1 MEIRWVKRGINWS
14 SFMYILANFITLA
27 EINKTVVAVRVPTAS
42 KIRGNEMEVV
52 WIVRRCQW
60 SINNFCDKRK

>member
-1 MEIRWVKRGINWS
+1 
-14 SFMYILANFITLA
+14 LA

>member
-1 MEIRWVKRGINWS
+1 
-14 SFMYILANFITLA
+14 MYILANFITLA

-52 WIVRRCQW
+52 
-60 SINNFCDKRK
+60 